1 MSLLVPTTTGLLGT
15 PQCGRVRDSTCLAI
29 YKTILHLISSSGCPG
44 EGGREAD
51 IINFIQWRS
60 KDLKRLSDCLR
71 SQRQWLN

>member
-51 IINFIQWRS
+51 IIN
-60 KDLKRLSDCLR
+60 
-71 SQRQWLN
+71 